1 MSLSALLAQ
10 LPDDYQVVL
19 KPKGGTVQYTDRA
32 ADWLAD
38 YTAEYLDEWFE
49 LVEEIHLPGDQNGY
63 KPDVDWTTFW
73 THTSAE
79 HDWLI
84 DPIIPRGRS
93 IALFAPAGEGKSELV
108 LALACQAALKGVSVL
123 YLDFEM
129 TTADLMDRLY
139 DMEYGPET
147 DFSNLHYQL
156 HPAIPTLDTAEG
168 GQALAKLAEERK
180 ADLIIIDTFMRIV
193 GGKENDADTLL
204 NYDLHTGRLL
214 KGAGR
219 TVLRV
224 DHAGKDITLGAR
236 GTSAKRD
243 DVDLIWRLQRREDG
257 VRLRAE
263 KRRMGWVPEYV
274 DLTRNEFPVTY
285 GEVPAT
291 WPEGTKRL
299 AKVLDDLGIDPSLG
313 RPTVRQI
320 LKDHGESAQN
330 SLLSAAIKYR
340 REYHHQL
347 VILPGPDD
355 RGQRKPNPQVSELEE
370 PDSETDRVP
379 KPQVSVADSLG
390 VSINTPTFWKTPP
403 EDPSFDEYEP
413 DVDDLPEPW

>member
-1 MSLSALLAQ
+1 MNLRETLEQ
-10 LPDDYQVVL
+10 LPDDYEVVL
-19 KPKGGTVQYTDRA
+19 RPKGGSITYKDTA
-32 ADWLAD
+32 ADWVAD
-38 YTAEYLDEWFE
+38 DGKTHRLEDFE
-49 LVEEIHLPGDQNGY
+49 LAQELHVPEKEENGY
-63 KPDVDWTTFW
+63 SPDVDWSAFW
-73 THTSAE
+73 TNTTSE

-108 LALACQAALKGVSVL
+108 LALACQAALKGISVL

-156 HPAIPTLDTAEG
+156 HPSIPTLDTAEG
-168 GQALAKLAEERK
+168 GQALAELARERD

-193 GGKENDADTLL
+193 AGKENDADTLL

-214 KGAGR
+214 KSAGR

-224 DHAGKDITLGAR
+224 DHAGKDVTLGAR

-243 DVDLIWRLQRREDG
+243 DVDLIWRLQRREEG
-257 VRLRAE
+257 VRLKAE

-299 AKVLDDLGIDPSLG
+299 ARVLDDLGIDPELG
-313 RPTVRQI
+313 RPTVRRI
-320 LKDHGESAQN
+320 LKEHGETAKN

-347 VILPGPDD
+347 VILPEQD
-355 RGQRKPNPQVSELEE
+355 RGQRKGQVG
-370 PDSETDRVP
+370 ETPGQRDG
-379 KPQVSVADSLG
+379 QFG
-390 VSINTPTFWKTPP
+390 VSINDTPP
-403 EDPSFDEYEP
+403 FEGSFQEGGSTPPGDSDFDGYEP
-413 DVDDLPEPW
+413 DPDDLPVPF

>member
-1 MSLSALLAQ
+1 LRTLLET
-10 LPDDYQVVL
+10 LPDDYPVVL
-19 KPKGGTVQYTDRA
+19 KPRGGSVTYTDRA

-38 YTAEYLDEWFE
+38 DGKLHRLEDFE
-49 LVEEIHLPGDQNGY
+49 LVSEIHVPENENGH
-63 KPDVDWTTFW
+63 KPDIDWSTFW
-73 THTSAE
+73 THTTTE

-84 DPIIPRGRS
+84 DPIIPRGRAV
-93 IALFAPAGEGKSELV
+93 ALFAPAGEGKSELV
-108 LALACQAALKGVSVL
+108 LALACQAAVKGVSVL

-147 DFSNLHYQL
+147 DFSNLHYIL

-168 GQALAKLAEERK
+168 GQALAQLAEERD

-193 GGKENDADTLL
+193 SGPENDADTVL

-219 TVLRV
+219 TVLRI
-224 DHAGKDITLGAR
+224 DHSGKDVTLGAR

-243 DVDLIWRLQRREDG
+243 DVDLIWRLQRREGG
-257 VRLRAE
+257 VRLKAE
-263 KRRMGWVPEYV
+263 KRRMGWIPEYV
-274 DLTRNEFPVTY
+274 DLTRGEFPVTY

-299 AKVLDDLGIDPSLG
+299 AALLDELEIDPQLG
-313 RPTVRQI
+313 RPAVRQI
-320 LKDHGESAQN
+320 LKEHGETAKN

-340 REYHHQL
+340 KEYHHQL
-347 VILPGPDD
+347 VIVPDMD
-355 RGQRKPNPQVSELEE
+355 SRGQRRGQ
-370 PDSETDRVP
+370 VP
-379 KPQVSVADSLG
+379 KTPGQKRGQSRVYKDTLPPEESVQEGA
-390 VSINTPTFWKTPP
+390 KTPP
-403 EDPSFDEYEP
+403 EDASDFDDYEP
-413 DVDDLPEPW
+413 DDLVDPF